1 MSASK
6 GPAHGLSLRSRP
18 SKAGYLPRKNP
29 VKDRARIATLK
40 VKDKSLGSMTRDKVN
55 RRERDHHSPVN
66 HVPRMPL
73 T

>member
-6 GPAHGLSLRSRP
+6 GPAHGLSLRSGP

-29 VKDRARIATLK
+29 VKDKARIAGQK
-40 VKDKSLGSMTRDKVN
+40 VKDKSLRSLTGGKVN
-55 RRERDHHSPVN
+55 RRERDHLSSVN
-66 HVPRMPL
+66 HVPRTLL

>member
-6 GPAHGLSLRSRP
+6 GPTHGLSLRSRP

-29 VKDRARIATLK
+29 VKYRARTASQK
-40 VKDKSLGSMTRDKVN
+40 VKDKSLSSLTGGKLN
-55 RRERDHHSPVN
+55 RRERDHLSSVD
-66 HVPRMPL
+66 HVPRTLL